1 MQKRIYNGKICNE
14 YVQSIVQK
22 ALHWVGWE
30 ANIKP
35 GIRLFLKPNF
45 TYPLYKEGGNNLT

>member
-45 TYPLYKEGGNNLT
+45 TYPFYKEGGNNLT